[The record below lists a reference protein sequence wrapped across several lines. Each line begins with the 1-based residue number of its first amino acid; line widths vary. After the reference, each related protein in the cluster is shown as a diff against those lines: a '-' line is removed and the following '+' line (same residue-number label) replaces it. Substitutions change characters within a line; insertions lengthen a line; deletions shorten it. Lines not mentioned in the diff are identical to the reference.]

1 MVSLGGRGQYY
12 LVDEG
17 SSPRPVST
25 LLKSWE
31 NGEKKEEQEQEQ
43 EQEQEKEEIQQEPM
57 QLEQMSDT
65 TTEKAT
71 GESSINEERLLG
83 ESSASALKTS
93 LDKEERTE

>member
-1 MVSLGGRGQYY
+1 M
-12 LVDEG
+12 VDEG

-43 EQEQEKEEIQQEPM
+43 EEIQQEPM
-57 QLEQMSDT
+57 QLEQISDT

-71 GESSINEERLLG
+71 GENSIKEERLLG
-83 ESSASALKTS
+83 ESSASSLKTS

>member
-31 NGEKKEEQEQEQ
+31 NGEKKEEQEQE
-43 EQEQEKEEIQQEPM
+43 KEEIQQEPM
-57 QLEQMSDT
+57 QLEQISDT

-83 ESSASALKTS
+83 ESSASSLKTS